1 MAHILITAS
10 DADVR
15 AVIAEVV
22 REAGHVVTE
31 VGTLTTALDALLA
44 SGQPYIVL
52 VDTYLDGD
60 HMASAWLLTLASEGF
75 FSRHTF
81 VLLSTDSVFRLP
93 PVLRAL
99 RGKLVLAVVNMPF
112 DVEDLLHA
120 VERAAERL
128 SPPAAEGAIS
138 GDMDSRVVPEEG
150 EQNEPRRE
158 KRGQQD
164 T

>member
-1 MAHILITAS
+1 MAHVLITAS

-15 AVIAEVV
+15 AVIGEVV
-22 REAGHVVTE
+22 GEAGHVVTE
-31 VGTLTTALDALLA
+31 VGTLTAALDTLLA

-52 VDTYLDGD
+52 VDAYLDGD

-81 VLLSTDSVFRLP
+81 LLLSTDSVFRLP
-93 PVLRAL
+93 PVLRVL
-99 RGKLVLAVVNMPF
+99 RGKLALAVVNMPF

-120 VERAAERL
+120 VERVAGEM
-128 SPPAAEGAIS
+128 EH
-138 GDMDSRVVPEEG
+138 RVAPGEG
-150 EQNEPRRE
+150 EQNEPGRE
-158 KRGQQD
+158 QRGQQG

>member
-1 MAHILITAS
+1 MAHVIITVS

-15 AVIAEVV
+15 AVISEVV
-22 REAGHVVTE
+22 GEAGHVVTE
-31 VGTLTTALDALLA
+31 VGTLTAALDTLLA

-52 VDTYLDGD
+52 VDAYLDGD

-81 VLLSTDSVFRLP
+81 LLLSTDSVFRLP
-93 PVLRAL
+93 PVLRVM
-99 RGKLVLAVVNMPF
+99 RGKLALAVVNMPF

-120 VERAAERL
+120 VERATGEMER
-128 SPPAAEGAIS
+128 
-138 GDMDSRVVPEEG
+138 RVVPGEG

-158 KRGQQD
+158 QRGQ
-164 T
+164 